1 MLGPWVRPPPPL
13 TRPGT
18 LLLSCAHTSPS
29 THPHTPSLQSLW
41 QVRLACIFSDW
52 ILKAVRVWGPPLL
65 EWGHSGQTGIGGR
78 GRPMT
83 LMS

>member
-1 MLGPWVRPPPPL
+1 MLGPRVRPPPPL

-29 THPHTPSLQSLW
+29 THPHTPSLWSLW